1 MAPDISEVDEIPS
14 LDDGGIPFEAPP
26 GRVAPPERVAP
37 QRARKRK
44 KKRGSLIG
52 FLAIAYALGAL
63 GIGAIDHGGLYLF
76 AWLVTGPVLYAA
88 ARKFRPRR

>member
-26 GRVAPPERVAP
+26 GRVAP
-37 QRARKRK
+37 QRPRKRK

-52 FLAIAYALGAL
+52 LLAIAYALGAL